1 MIILICQSSP
11 MNRLSI
17 HIWFQLIKLAKLVK
31 AGSLE
36 SICKAHVSLKI
47 MRFIMDLKVNGHVS
61 SAIASWYF
69 NCGIQYCKAPV
80 INAVDAVQDR

>member
-1 MIILICQSSP
+1 
-11 MNRLSI
+11 
-17 HIWFQLIKLAKLVK
+17 
-31 AGSLE
+31 
-36 SICKAHVSLKI
+36 
-47 MRFIMDLKVNGHVS
+47 MDLKVNGHVS